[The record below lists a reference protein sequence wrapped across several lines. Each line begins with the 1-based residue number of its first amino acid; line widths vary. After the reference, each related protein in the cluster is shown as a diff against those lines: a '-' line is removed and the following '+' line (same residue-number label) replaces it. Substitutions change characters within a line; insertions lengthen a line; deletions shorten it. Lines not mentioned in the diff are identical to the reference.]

1 MMQSNGKRPMKQTFN
16 APTRAEASLQAED
29 WWARQKGLRRLDTL
43 TVAMDGPTNQW
54 LISIV
59 YEQDASVWAGPAA

>member
-1 MMQSNGKRPMKQTFN
+1 MKQTFN
-16 APTRAEASLQAED
+16 APTRAEASQQAED

-59 YEQDASVWAGPAA
+59 YEQHGLGLPGPAGSV